1 MQSPK
6 RLARV
11 FIVCERLHME
21 NTKQIIDSIGKPRIK
36 AAMGVTDSQINKH
49 SAADV
54 MPAAWFDFCEKATG
68 QKLPR
73 HLFSFKGAP
82 P

>member
-1 MQSPK
+1 MQAPK
-6 RLARV
+6 SLARV
-11 FIVCERLHME
+11 FILCERLYME

-36 AAMGVTDSQINKH
+36 AAMGVTDSQINRH
-49 SAADV
+49 GAAGIL
-54 MPAAWFDFCEKATG
+54 PASWFDFCEKATG

-73 HLFSFKGAP
+73 HLFSFKGSP